1 MAGGATTIRHSPA
14 TGLLQHGGTA
24 AWNRWRRHP
33 GGQFSGQWIF
43 LFLSFF
49 LYCFT
54 VTRSKKKYRRKKN
67 RKLKTEGQSA
77 IQTDSLNTIKN
88 KLIRNG
94 VHEVIEN
101 T

>member
-1 MAGGATTIRHSPA
+1 MRESNNCELRVCIEHAIIR
-14 TGLLQHGGTA
+14 TQY
-24 AWNRWRRHP
+24 
-33 GGQFSGQWIF
+33 FF
-43 LFLSFF
+43 FFLSFF

-77 IQTDSLNTIKN
+77 IQTDSLSTIKN

>member
-1 MAGGATTIRHSPA
+1 MLTYLP
-14 TGLLQHGGTA
+14 
-24 AWNRWRRHP
+24 
-33 GGQFSGQWIF
+33 F
-43 LFLSFF
+43 FLSFF

-77 IQTDSLNTIKN
+77 IQLQTDSLSTIKN